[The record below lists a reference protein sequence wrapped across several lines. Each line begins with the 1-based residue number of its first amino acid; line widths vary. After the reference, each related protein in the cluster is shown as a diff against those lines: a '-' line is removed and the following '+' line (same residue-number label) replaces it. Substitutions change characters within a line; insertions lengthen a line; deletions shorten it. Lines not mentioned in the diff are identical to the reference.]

1 MRQCKNCGQQKDDQ
15 LFKTKFKCLQCCKEY
30 EREKYK
36 RTYIPRSQITDPIK
50 LAKIKEQNIK
60 VRNIARKKKET
71 KEGLEKFREYQRKYW
86 NERRRKDP
94 TLRLIHNNRTRVR
107 QALNGIYKSESSLV
121 LLGCKT
127 EELKKHIE
135 SLFMDGMNWLNYGE
149 WEIDHIRPCSSFDLS
164 DPKQQEECFHH
175 TNLQPLWKHD
185 NRLKSDKTD
194 SI

>member
-1 MRQCKNCGQQKDDQ
+1 MRKCKNCGQEKDDQ

-30 EREKYK
+30 EKEKHK

-50 LAKIKEQNIK
+50 LAKIKEKNIQ
-60 VRNIARKKKET
+60 ARDKAKKAKQT
-71 KEGLEKFREYQRKYW
+71 KEGLEKFREYQRNYW

-94 TLRLIHNNRTRVR
+94 TLRLIHNHRIRVR
-107 QALNGIYKSESSLV
+107 QALKGIYKSESSLV

-135 SLFMDGMNWLNYGE
+135 SLFQEGMNWLNYGE
-149 WEIDHIRPCSSFDLS
+149 WEIDHIRPCASFDLS
-164 DPKQQEECFHH
+164 DLKQQEECFHY

-185 NRLKSDKTD
+185 NRLKSDKID
-194 SI
+194 SV

>member
-1 MRQCKNCGQQKDDQ
+1 MRKCKNCGQEKDDQ

-30 EREKYK
+30 EKEKHK

-50 LAKIKEQNIK
+50 LAKIKEKNIQ
-60 VRNIARKKKET
+60 ARDKAKKTKQT
-71 KEGLEKFREYQRKYW
+71 KEGLEKFREYQRNYW

-94 TLRLIHNNRTRVR
+94 TLRLTHNHRTRVR
-107 QALNGIYKSESSLV
+107 QALSGIYKSESSLV

-135 SLFMDGMNWLNYGE
+135 SLFKDGMNWLNYGE
-149 WEIDHIRPCSSFDLS
+149 WEIDHIRPCASFDLS
-164 DPKQQEECFHH
+164 DLKQQEECFHY

-194 SI
+194 SV

>member
-1 MRQCKNCGQQKDDQ
+1 MRQCKNCGQQKDDE
-15 LFKTKFKCLQCCKEY
+15 LFKTKFKCLQCYKEY
-30 EREKYK
+30 EREKHK

-50 LAKIKEQNIK
+50 LAKIKEKNIQ
-60 VRNIARKKKET
+60 ARDKAKKAKQT
-71 KEGLEKFREYQRKYW
+71 KEGLEKFREYQRNYW

-94 TLRLIHNNRTRVR
+94 TLRLIHNHRTRVR

-135 SLFMDGMNWLNYGE
+135 SLFQDGMNWLNYGE

-164 DPKQQEECFHH
+164 DLKQQEECFHY

-194 SI
+194 SV

>member
-1 MRQCKNCGQQKDDQ
+1 LSFGVKILSEEFMKKTCYKCKIEKDRLTDFYLNASACKKCSIERGKEYYQKNKD
-15 LFKTKFKCLQCCKEY
+15 KFKEY
-30 EREKYK
+30 KHN
-36 RTYIPRSQITDPIK
+36 
-50 LAKIKEQNIK
+50 NI
-60 VRNIARKKKET
+60 
-71 KEGLEKFREYQRKYW
+71 EKFREYQRNYW

-94 TLRLIHNNRTRVR
+94 TLRLIHNHRTRVR

-135 SLFMDGMNWLNYGE
+135 SLFVEGMNWLNYGE

-164 DPKQQEECFHH
+164 DTKQQEECFHY

>member
-1 MRQCKNCGQQKDDQ
+1 MKKTCYKCKIEKDRLTDFYLNASACKKCSIERGKEYYQKNKD
-15 LFKTKFKCLQCCKEY
+15 KFKEY
-30 EREKYK
+30 KHN
-36 RTYIPRSQITDPIK
+36 
-50 LAKIKEQNIK
+50 NI
-60 VRNIARKKKET
+60 
-71 KEGLEKFREYQRKYW
+71 EKFREYQRNYW

-94 TLRLIHNNRTRVR
+94 TLRLIHNHRTRVR

-135 SLFMDGMNWLNYGE
+135 SLFMEGMNWLNYGE

-164 DPKQQEECFHH
+164 DPKQQEECFHY